1 MLKLSLEKD
10 EKQNGPFTETER
22 PTINSLSLSNPTTK
36 DARKLLISTCFAAEV
51 HRIASYRF
59 YHLCTALSSSLSWAF
74 LLPLA
79 ELSKQPMR
87 TSSSKS
93 FLRFVVGPA

>member
-51 HRIASYRF
+51 HRIASYSF
-59 YHLCTALSSSLSWAF
+59 VSLLSPLHCPVILPFLGISLAI
-74 LLPLA
+74 
-79 ELSKQPMR
+79 
-87 TSSSKS
+87 
-93 FLRFVVGPA
+93 G